1 MGGRLD
7 SHLKNLPEFTNDIE
21 TESYDVLELLIEYGS
36 VKLSYTS
43 ICVYVID

>member
-7 SHLKNLPEFTNDIE
+7 SHLKYLPELTNDIE

-36 VKLSYTS
+36 VKLSYMS
-43 ICVYVID
+43 ICVDVID